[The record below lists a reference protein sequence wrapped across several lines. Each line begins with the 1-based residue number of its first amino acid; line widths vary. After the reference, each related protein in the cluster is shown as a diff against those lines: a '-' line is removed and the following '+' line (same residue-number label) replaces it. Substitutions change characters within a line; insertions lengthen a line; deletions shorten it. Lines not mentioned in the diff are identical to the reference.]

1 MKRPV
6 VKEMRDIGDELR
18 RTTLR
23 AACLQERYTS
33 MSECVAAIMLEYEDE
48 IREVWGG
55 LVDEV
60 GVRQARRRCPRVAE
74 KMRGAG
80 WGKLSSRAATS
91 GLG

>member
-6 VKEMRDIGDELR
+6 VREIREIGDELR

-23 AACLQERYTS
+23 AACLQERYAS
-33 MSECVAAIMLEYEDE
+33 MSECVATVLREHEDDL
-48 IREVWGG
+48 REVWGG

-60 GVRQARRRCPRVAE
+60 GARQARRRYPRVAE

-80 WGKLSSRAATS
+80 WGKLSSKAATS